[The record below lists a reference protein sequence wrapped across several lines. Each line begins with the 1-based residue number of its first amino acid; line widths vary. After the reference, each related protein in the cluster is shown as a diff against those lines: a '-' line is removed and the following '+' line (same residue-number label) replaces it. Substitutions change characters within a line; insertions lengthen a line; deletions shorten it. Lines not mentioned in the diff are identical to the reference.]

1 MAELNNDIPYLQGP
15 QTFICS
21 EAITPSGCLVKVD
34 AAGTV
39 SIADAATD
47 AIIGIAKHTTSAT
60 GERLTVIP
68 FEGFQKVRA
77 GEAINEGSWL
87 TVESG
92 GRVVATTTD
101 TQEVIGMS
109 ASASS
114 DLGLV
119 LVACGRGRYAG

>member
-1 MAELNNDIPYLQGP
+1 MAELNTEVPYLEGP

-47 AIIGIAKHTTSAT
+47 AIIGIAAHTTAAS
-60 GERLTVIP
+60 GERLSVIP
-68 FEGFQKVRA
+68 FVGFQKVRA
-77 GEAINEGSWL
+77 GAAINEGSWL

-109 ASASS
+109 ASDSS
-114 DLGLV
+114 DLGFV
-119 LVACGRGRYAG
+119 LVCCGRGRYAG